1 MSDSSSGYPPP
12 PPSNIPPPNYQAP
25 AYPPPPAT
33 VLPNYQPPPMSQ
45 PPAGYAMPT
54 AYPQWQQASQ
64 PGIGAGMGAVGILS
78 QFSGSALWGCILG
91 VATIVAPFVFG
102 YVFFFL
108 PIVGLLAGF
117 RAIRAGKPIAG
128 TVAIVLNAIGG
139 LITVASLVIR

>member
-1 MSDSSSGYPPP
+1 MSDTTSAYPPP
-12 PPSNIPPPNYQAP
+12 PPPDVQPPTYQAP
-25 AYPPPPAT
+25 AYAPPPAT

-45 PPAGYAMPT
+45 PPAGYSMQAP
-54 AYPQWQQASQ
+54 YPQWQQPQA
-64 PGIGAGMGAVGILS
+64 GIGAGMGAVGILS